1 MCERLRKKG
10 SYTYG
15 VAIHLYIKK
24 KKKNEKK
31 REEKED
37 GLNKNVFC
45 SELPKQADLTRN

>member
-1 MCERLRKKG
+1 MEWR
-10 SYTYG
+10 
-15 VAIHLYIKK
+15 YIYILKK
-24 KKKNEKK
+24 KKKKKTKKK